1 MIAGDFFMS
10 GLGDTIVALSSGSL
24 PSGVA
29 VLRFSGPACRSIV
42 ADFIGELPD
51 VQKLVLRK
59 FVAPSNGDLLDEGLI
74 VWFAGPKSFTGEDCV
89 EFHIH
94 GSQAVV
100 ARFLDESL
108 KLDGVRLARAGEFVQ
123 RAFEA
128 GRLDAL
134 EVEAIADLLD
144 ARTEAQRSQAMAQM
158 SGSSSDFLLGW
169 RTEIIDLRAHI
180 EACLDFS
187 DEEDVPNTLP
197 TSFENKLAELIKGV
211 ETQVQR
217 AHVGEMVR
225 DGIVVAIVGAPNV
238 GKSSLLNVLAARDV
252 AIVSAEAG
260 TTRDLLEVDL
270 DIHGQAFRIVDS
282 AGLRETESLVE
293 AEGIKR
299 ARALIERAD
308 IVLNLSDGSGATIGG
323 FGSGT
328 GWRVRTKSDLERDSV
343 LGDFDIALSS
353 KTQAGVGELL
363 DRLGAFARA
372 HIGSDEQQIITRQRH
387 LIALQE
393 ALSSLLAGQELGLA
407 LEFRAEHL
415 RQASDAIGRI
425 VGLVDVEDVLD
436 RLFAGFCIGK

>member
-1 MIAGDFFMS
+1 MS
-10 GLGDTIVALSSGSL
+10 GGGDTIVALSSGSL

-29 VLRFSGPACRSIV
+29 VLRFSGPACRAVV
-42 ADFIGELPD
+42 AGFVGELSD
-51 VQKLVLRK
+51 TQKLVLRR

-108 KLDGVRLARAGEFVQ
+108 KIDGVRLALAGEFVQ

-144 ARTEAQRSQAMAQM
+144 ARTEAQRSQAVAQM
-158 SGSSSDFLLGW
+158 SGSSSDILLSW
-169 RTEIIDLRAHI
+169 RAEIIDLRAHI

-187 DEEDVPNTLP
+187 DEEDVPNVLP
-197 TSFENKLAELIKGV
+197 VSFDDKLGGLIQSV
-211 ETQVQR
+211 EAQVRR

-252 AIVSAEAG
+252 AIVSEEAG

-270 DIHGQAFRIVDS
+270 DIQGQAFRIIDS
-282 AGLRETESLVE
+282 AGLRETESAVE

-299 ARALIERAD
+299 ARALIDRAD
-308 IVLNLSDGSGATIGG
+308 IVLNLSDGISVSGAD
-323 FGSGT
+323 FEAGT
-328 GWRVRTKSDLERDSV
+328 VWNIRTKMDLEQDSV
-343 LGDFDIALSS
+343 DRGYDLSLS
-353 KTQAGVGELL
+353 CKTQDGIGELL
-363 DRLGAFARA
+363 SRLGAFASA
-372 HIGSDEQQIITRQRH
+372 HIVSDEQQIITRQRH
-387 LIALQE
+387 LVELQTT
-393 ALSSLLAGQELGLA
+393 LSSLMASQDDAMA

-415 RQASDAIGRI
+415 RLASDAIGRI
-425 VGLVDVEDVLD
+425 VGLVNVEDVLD